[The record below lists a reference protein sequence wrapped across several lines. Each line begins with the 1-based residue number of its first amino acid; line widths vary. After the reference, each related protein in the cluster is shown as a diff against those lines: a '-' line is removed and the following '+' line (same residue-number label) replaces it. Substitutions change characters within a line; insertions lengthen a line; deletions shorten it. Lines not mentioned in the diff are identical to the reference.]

1 MGNYIRSGGI
11 RLNIKNKWKY
21 KSLKDSDYIKD
32 RDELFRKNKNGWW
45 LTFDTSYS
53 NNRIIRK
60 KVKS

>member
-45 LTFDTSYS
+45 
-53 NNRIIRK
+53 
-60 KVKS
+60 